1 MSAVGLGV
9 GGLGVLL
16 TGLLSLVLV
25 ALVGWLLWK
34 LFQGLGFIIG
44 GLFRS
49 VRFLVMRV
57 FGFIRD
63 VLVDTLNIVGGL
75 LTTAVIVPLAL
86 ANLCMG
92 RWGASK
98 HYGRAAEDELMS
110 SAVSLYRVALGHP
123 IHLLGLTAITAGLE
137 RRLPDL
143 LDRAPRAQS
152 PRRGAKS
159 FDGYK
164 LIGTLPVGGSG
175 ARLYKARPLQPKVD
189 ELRAV
194 GREVPANVVIKSFR
208 LEEGSTLP
216 QIVRESRALEA
227 ASRMGLVLEHD
238 LTGDSFHY
246 VMPYVPGENL
256 DTVIQRFHSRSGN
269 DGLTNKNLSRVLNYA
284 SDMLHTLGR
293 FHKGGLWHKDIKP
306 SNLIV
311 SNHRVHLVDL
321 GLVTPLE
328 SAMTLTTHG
337 TEYYRD
343 PEMVRLALR
352 GVKVHEVDGV
362 KFDIYS
368 AGAVFY
374 TMIEN
379 SFPAQGS
386 LSRITKR
393 CPEALQWI
401 IRRAMSDMGTRYKS
415 TRDMHLD
422 LATVAAAKDPFKLR
436 PADLPS
442 VSGAEGEIE
451 LPEASGPFVGS
462 AYASV
467 SAGDANV
474 TPMPTGDRNA
484 RRGTRRRVLAAGI
497 LFALTLSA
505 VQALRGIGQSHDSSF
520 DAWAKQAN
528 LESLVEPTIH
538 PAPGPSVY
546 PRRASLSQPV
556 GGSLGA
562 PEGGGLGLPNG
573 GGLAPPNSSV
583 LQPAE
588 LAVHKQVART
598 EQIKRIAVSWRE
610 TLTSQISAAPST
622 GATAL
627 VVQDGTRAIDPV
639 VLESLRSA
647 LHGFGY
653 EVIGDHVLIED
664 AEREIL
670 FTAGARK
677 AIGLSDPTDGEAV
690 ARLQDY
696 LDASDGLAAIVWV
709 VPDPEGPKRSF
720 QYRAL
725 MRRDAQELAPGELV
739 LERD

>member
-1 MSAVGLGV
+1 MSVVGLGV
-9 GGLGVLL
+9 GGIGVLL
-16 TGLLSLVLV
+16 TGLLSLVV
-25 ALVGWLLWK
+25 VGLVGWLLWK
-34 LFQGLGFIIG
+34 LFQGIGFIIG

-49 VRFLVMRV
+49 IRFLVARV
-57 FGFIRD
+57 ARFVRD

-86 ANLCMG
+86 INLCMG
-92 RWGASK
+92 RWSASR
-98 HYGRAAEDELMS
+98 HYGRAVEDELMS

-123 IHLLGLTAITAGLE
+123 IQLLGLSVVTSGLE

-143 LDRAPRAQS
+143 LDRAPRADR
-152 PRRGAKS
+152 PRGGAKS

-175 ARLYKARPLQPKVD
+175 ARLYKARPLQEKVD
-189 ELRAV
+189 QLRAG

-238 LTGDSFHY
+238 LSGDSFHY

-284 SDMLHTLGR
+284 SDMLDTLGR
-293 FHKGGLWHKDIKP
+293 FHSGGLWHKDIKP

-415 TRDMHLD
+415 TREMHLD

-442 VSGAEGEIE
+442 VSGAEDDIE
-451 LPEASGPFVGS
+451 LPEPKGPFVGTVF
-462 AYASV
+462 ASV
-467 SAGDANV
+467 REGEAEYV
-474 TPMPTGDRNA
+474 PLPTGDRQA
-484 RRGTRRRVLAAGI
+484 RRSTRRRVLAAGL
-497 LFALTLSA
+497 LFFLMLAGTRFMRSLASESRDYYPEGY
-505 VQALRGIGQSHDSSF
+505 VEGWSR
-520 DAWAKQAN
+520 QAN
-528 LESLVEPTIH
+528 LDSFNDPTLVPVR
-538 PAPGPSVY
+538 S
-546 PRRASLSQPV
+546 PRLSTPDS
-556 GGSLGA
+556 GGLSA
-562 PEGGGLGLPNG
+562 PEFGQLGTAAGGGLGPPAGLP
-573 GGLAPPNSSV
+573 AIQDDREEQ
-583 LQPAE
+583 LQ
-588 LAVHKQVART
+588 
-598 EQIKRIAVSWRE
+598 RIANNWRE
-610 TLTSQISAAPST
+610 TLAADISAAASS
-622 GATAL
+622 GGTAL
-627 VVQDGTRAIDPV
+627 IVQDGTSKIDPL
-639 VLESLRSA
+639 VLESLGSA
-647 LHGFGY
+647 LQGFGY
-653 EVIGDHVLIED
+653 EVIGSHVMIED

-677 AIGLSDPTDGEAV
+677 AIGLSDPTDGRAV
-690 ARLQDY
+690 VRLQDY
-696 LDASDGLAAIVWV
+696 LDESGGLDVIVWV
-709 VPDPEGPKRSF
+709 VPEADSSRRTF
-720 QYRAL
+720 LYRAL
-725 MRRDAQELAPGELV
+725 ERRDAKQLAPGELV
-739 LERD
+739 LDRRD